1 MTFIC
6 VSVAIYVIAA
16 ILSRYDKTD
25 ITSIVLLLFLPLA
38 ISAVM
43 MTSSKAPTTYGL
55 NHASGW
61 LISIIFLCAFM
72 PTLKSITTISDL
84 ITNGRNGDF
93 ETKVG
98 LIIWILGCVP
108 VSIFINSKIAK
119 LFCYYFQYRTVMTYI
134 VLVLV
139 AAGTLYLIFRKPG
152 RKAK

>member
-43 MTSSKAPTTYGL
+43 ITSSKAPTTYGL
-55 NHASGW
+55 NSASSW
-61 LISIIFLCAFM
+61 LMAIIFFCLFI
-72 PTLKSITTISDL
+72 PTMKSITTIREL
-84 ITNGRNGDF
+84 ITRDKNDDLETNVGR
-93 ETKVG
+93 
-98 LIIWILGCVP
+98 IIWILVCVP
-108 VSIFINSKIAK
+108 SSIFINSKLAK

-134 VLVLV
+134 VLALV